1 MSKRFWTFACLGL
14 LVVAGLSEPPV
25 LAEDWPQWRGP
36 NRLAVWAEDGII
48 DRFPEEG
55 LTVTWRVPVRGGF
68 SGPVVADGRVFVTD
82 FEFLPETR
90 VADGTERILAIDEET
105 GDVLWTYEWEA
116 QYRNLMMSYSNGPRA
131 SPTVDGDRVYVFG
144 AAGMMLCLMADT
156 GEVVWAIDA
165 VQAYDTT
172 VPVFGISSSPLVDG
186 DQVIYVVGGEP
197 DALVVAFD
205 KMTGVEVWRAISVVS
220 EMGYAQP
227 MIIEAGGVRQLII
240 FHPTAVTSLSPDTGE
255 IYWNQPFDV
264 IGGLTI
270 STPVR
275 SGNSLF
281 LTSFYSGSMMLRL
294 NNDRPTASLLWKR
307 VGGSELPEGT
317 DSLHSIITTP
327 IVEGDYIYGVDSYGE
342 LRGLD
347 ARTGDRLWTSDAMTT
362 QARWGSAFMVRHQDR
377 YFVNNDDGFLIIA
390 RFTPGGYEELDRI
403 HLIEPT
409 SDAGFG
415 PRKLFDRVVNWTH
428 PAYANRHIITR
439 NDNEVIRASLAAA
452 DYLN

>member
-1 MSKRFWTFACLGL
+1 
-14 LVVAGLSEPPV
+14 
-25 LAEDWPQWRGP
+25 
-36 NRLAVWAEDGII
+36 
-48 DRFPEEG
+48 
-55 LTVTWRVPVRGGF
+55 
-68 SGPVVADGRVFVTD
+68 
-82 FEFLPETR
+82 
-90 VADGTERILAIDEET
+90 
-105 GDVLWTYEWEA
+105 
-116 QYRNLMMSYSNGPRA
+116 
-131 SPTVDGDRVYVFG
+131 
-144 AAGMMLCLMADT
+144 
-156 GEVVWAIDA
+156 
-165 VQAYDTT
+165 
-172 VPVFGISSSPLVDG
+172 
-186 DQVIYVVGGEP
+186 
-197 DALVVAFD
+197 
-205 KMTGVEVWRAISVVS
+205 
-220 EMGYAQP
+220 
-227 MIIEAGGVRQLII
+227 
-240 FHPTAVTSLSPDTGE
+240 
-255 IYWNQPFDV
+255 
-264 IGGLTI
+264 
-270 STPVR
+270 
-275 SGNSLF
+275 
-281 LTSFYSGSMMLRL
+281 MMLRL

-327 IVEGDYIYGVDSYGE
+327 IVDGDYIYGVDSYGE

-362 QARWGSAFMVRHQDR
+362 QARWGSAFMVRHEDR